1 MITVTP
7 DYLGGLNVNALENS
21 YLYDVSAADDKN
33 VAIMQNRKCC
43 ILEIL
48 ILKPTAQCLHGS
60 VNKVQKLIC

>member
-43 ILEIL
+43 ILGIL
-48 ILKPTAQCLHGS
+48 MLKLTSWQC
-60 VNKVQKLIC
+60 